1 MGKVKNYLQEK
12 AEEFIHEIEDKVS
25 KGKMTKGCAYKLSVD
40 RKDEIAFDLVG
51 FDSDNIDTQIE
62 KLSAIAKEKLKSPFL
77 MDTMEEHSVDDILD
91 RISRYQNRKQII
103 KKLG

>member
-40 RKDEIAFDLVG
+40 RKDEIAFDLIG
-51 FDSDNIDTQIE
+51 FDSEDIDTQIKMWIDSIE
-62 KLSAIAKEKLKSPFL
+62 VPWWNK
-77 MDTMEEHSVDDILD
+77 
-91 RISRYQNRKQII
+91 I
-103 KKLG
+103 KDVRF

>member
-12 AEEFIHEIEDKVS
+12 AEEFMHEIEDKVS

-51 FDSDNIDTQIE
+51 YFFIYHN
-62 KLSAIAKEKLKSPFL
+62 K
-77 MDTMEEHSVDDILD
+77 
-91 RISRYQNRKQII
+91 RICLLHRRFNKRTNN
-103 KKLG
+103 